1 MNGAFL
7 ASAGLALLSLA
18 GYAVGTV
25 EPYPGREAAIAG
37 LLVGVTLAT
46 VTYRRNGAGAAD
58 GEVGS
63 VETGHVP
70 PDGGESR

>member
-1 MNGAFL
+1 MNGPFL
-7 ASAGLALLSLA
+7 AAATLTLLSLA
-18 GYAVGTV
+18 GYIVGTI

-46 VTYRRNGAGAAD
+46 VTYRRNGAGSAD

-63 VETGHVP
+63 TGTEHVP
-70 PDGGESR
+70 RDGGESR